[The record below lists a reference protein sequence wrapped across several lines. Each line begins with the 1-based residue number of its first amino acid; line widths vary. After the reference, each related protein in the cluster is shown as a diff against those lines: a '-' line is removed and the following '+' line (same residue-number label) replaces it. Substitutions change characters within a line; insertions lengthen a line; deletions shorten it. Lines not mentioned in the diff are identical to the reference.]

1 MVMLCER
8 GTTFGYEDL
17 VVDPRSLIRMRSS
30 GLPVVMDV
38 THCLQRP
45 SSRSSGANG
54 EIVSDGDVSTSRM
67 SKIIC
72 YKWQTTGTLVP
83 QAGGTDN

>member
-1 MVMLCER
+1 MLCER

-17 VVDPRSLIRMRSS
+17 VVDPRSLIRMRTS

-54 EIVSDGDVSTSRM
+54 EVVSDGDVSIARISR
-67 SKIIC
+67 I
-72 YKWQTTGTLVP
+72 L
-83 QAGGTDN
+83 